1 MIDFKRK
8 RRALIMPLLK
18 ATRNALNI
26 LKKYALPTYINNKS
40 VYDFYKEEQIKNCY
54 EHFKKF
60 FKTAVLLNS
69 EKIRGHA
76 INLAKDND
84 KDPNN
89 FYLEFGVFSGTS
101 INFFS
106 KNINKNIYGFDS
118 FEGLKEDWLGTSVT
132 KGTFDLKKKIPK
144 LNSNVIPISGWVQ
157 DTLPKFLD
165 EKKPKINFVHM
176 DIDTYES
183 SKFVL
188 ENIKPFLIKGAII
201 LFDELYNFEGWDVGE
216 YKALTEVF
224 DEKDYSFV
232 SFSTDTAQAAIKILN

>member
-1 MIDFKRK
+1 MIDFKRY
-8 RRALIMPLLK
+8 RRAYVMPILK
-18 ATRNALNI
+18 MTRRVLNA
-26 LKKYALPTYINNKS
+26 LKKYAYPNYKSHPS
-40 VYDFYKEEQIKNCY
+40 VYDLYKEEQIKNCY
-54 EHFKKF
+54 QHFKKF

-69 EKIRGHA
+69 EKIRSHA
-76 INLAKDND
+76 INLAKEND

-106 KNINKNIYGFDS
+106 ENINKNIYGFDS

-144 LNSNVIPISGWVQ
+144 LNSNVVPISGWIQ

-176 DIDTYES
+176 DVDTYES

-216 YKALTEVF
+216 YKALTETF
-224 DEKDYSFV
+224 GEKEYSFI
-232 SFSTDTAQAAIKILN
+232 SFSTDTSQAAIKILN